1 LIRITEKPK
10 VVIKI
15 TESFLDTID
24 ILLNLQVGDLS
35 RLEHVKR
42 MILENKPLYTSDEK
56 YVESLAEIYIKDH
69 QTKEIESPKLIN
81 CRNCST
87 SITED
92 AKFCTLCG
100 TRQERT
106 FQNYN
111 VTKIVKKYNPLQFIS
126 KPNSYQSLTIF
137 GGLMVMIPV
146 LFIVAR
152 IEPFLDAINY
162 ETGSNLSGLVAVFIS
177 LGIIS
182 SILST
187 IAIAITFLVK
197 NPKKV
202 GRMLFFIAFAI
213 LITSILIGIVGFVVI
228 LISSNVA
235 FKKRH
240 Y

>member
-1 LIRITEKPK
+1 M
-10 VVIKI
+10 IKI
-15 TESFLDTID
+15 TESFLDKID

-42 MILENKPLYTSDEK
+42 MIQENKPLYTSDEK
-56 YVESLAEIYIKDH
+56 YVENLAKIYIKEH
-69 QTKEIESPKLIN
+69 HIEETESPKLIN

-87 SITED
+87 SITKD

-106 FQNYN
+106 FQNYD
-111 VTKIVKKYNPLQFIS
+111 VTKIVKRYNPLQFITR
-126 KPNSYQSLTIF
+126 PNSYQSLAII
-137 GGLMVMIPV
+137 GGLMAMIPI

-152 IEPFLDAINY
+152 MEPLLDAINY
-162 ETGSNLSGLVAVFIS
+162 ETGNDLTGLAMVFIS
-177 LGIIS
+177 LGIFS
-182 SILST
+182 SILSA

-202 GRMLFFIAFAI
+202 GRMLFFIAFTI
-213 LITSILIGIVGFVVI
+213 LVTSIFVGVVGFVVI

-235 FKKRH
+235 YKKRH

>member
-1 LIRITEKPK
+1 MIRITEKPK

-15 TESFLDTID
+15 TESFLDTVD

-42 MILENKPLYTSDEK
+42 MIQENKPLYTSDEK
-56 YVESLAEIYIKDH
+56 YVENLAKIYIKDH
-69 QTKEIESPKLIN
+69 EIVETKSPKLIN

-87 SITED
+87 SIAED

-100 TRQERT
+100 TRQERV

-111 VTKIVKKYNPLQFIS
+111 VTKIVKRYNPLQFIS
-126 KPNSYQSLTIF
+126 RPNSYQSLAII
-137 GGLMVMIPV
+137 GGLVAIIPV

-152 IEPFLDAINY
+152 MEPLLEAINY
-162 ETGSNLSGLVAVFIS
+162 ETGMDLSGLATVFIS
-177 LGIIS
+177 LGVIS
-182 SILST
+182 SILSA
-187 IAIAITFLVK
+187 IAIGITFLVK

-202 GRMLFFIAFAI
+202 GRMLFFIAFGI
-213 LITSILIGIVGFVVI
+213 LATSILIGIVGFVVI

-235 FKKRH
+235 YKKRH

>member
-1 LIRITEKPK
+1 MIRITEKPK

-15 TESFLDTID
+15 TESFLETIN
-24 ILLNLQVGDLS
+24 ILLNLQVGDIS

-56 YVESLAEIYIKDH
+56 YVKNLAETYIKDH
-69 QTKEIESPKLIN
+69 QIEIDELPKLIN

-100 TRQERT
+100 TRQERI
-106 FQNYN
+106 FENYN
-111 VTKIVKKYNPLQFIS
+111 VAKIVKKYNPVQFLS
-126 KPNSYQSLTIF
+126 RPNSYQSIAII
-137 GGLMVMIPV
+137 GGLLAIIPT

-152 IEPFLDAINY
+152 IEPLLDAINY
-162 ETGSNLSGLVAVFIS
+162 ETGRDLTGLMSIFIS

-182 SILST
+182 SILSV
-187 IAIAITFLVK
+187 IAIAITFLIK

-202 GRMLFFIAFAI
+202 GKILFFIAFAI
-213 LITSILIGIVGFVVI
+213 LGTSILVGIVGFVVM

-235 FKKRH
+235 YKKRH

>member
-15 TESFLDTID
+15 TESFLDTVN

-35 RLEHVKR
+35 RLEHIKR
-42 MILENKPLYTSDEK
+42 MILEKKPLYTSDEK
-56 YVESLAEIYIKDH
+56 YVENLAFTYIKDH
-69 QTKEIESPKLIN
+69 QTEEIEQPKLIN
-81 CRNCST
+81 CHNCST
-87 SITED
+87 SIAED

-106 FQNYN
+106 FKNYN
-111 VTKIVKKYNPLQFIS
+111 MTKMVKRYNPIQFIS
-126 KPNSYQSLTIF
+126 IPNSYQNLAII
-137 GGLMVMIPV
+137 GGLMAMIPV

-152 IEPFLDAINY
+152 MEPLLDAINY
-162 ETGSNLSGLVAVFIS
+162 ETGSDLSGLITVFIS

-182 SILST
+182 SILSA
-187 IAIAITFLVK
+187 IAIAITFLIK
-197 NPKKV
+197 NPKKI
-202 GRMLFFIAFAI
+202 GRILFFIAFAI
-213 LITSILIGIVGFVVI
+213 LATSIMIGVVGFIVI

-235 FKKRH
+235 YKKRH

>member
-1 LIRITEKPK
+1 MIRITEKPK

-15 TESFLDTID
+15 TESFLDTVN

-35 RLEHVKR
+35 RLEHIKR
-42 MILENKPLYTSDEK
+42 MILEKKPLYTSDEK
-56 YVESLAEIYIKDH
+56 YVENLASTYIKDH
-69 QTKEIESPKLIN
+69 QTEEIEQPKLIN

-87 SITED
+87 SIAED

-106 FQNYN
+106 FKNYN
-111 VTKIVKKYNPLQFIS
+111 MTKIVKRYNPIQFIS
-126 KPNSYQSLTIF
+126 VPNSYQNLAII
-137 GGLMVMIPV
+137 GGLMAMIPV

-152 IEPFLDAINY
+152 MEPLLDAINY
-162 ETGSNLSGLVAVFIS
+162 ETGSDLSGLATVFIS

-182 SILST
+182 SILSA
-187 IAIAITFLVK
+187 IAIAITFLIK

-202 GRMLFFIAFAI
+202 GKMLFFIAFAI
-213 LITSILIGIVGFVVI
+213 LATSIMVGVVGFVVI

-235 FKKRH
+235 YKKRH

>member
-1 LIRITEKPK
+1 MIRITEKPK
-10 VVIKI
+10 VVINI

-56 YVESLAEIYIKDH
+56 YVKNLAETYIKDH
-69 QTKEIESPKLIN
+69 QIEEIKSPKLIN

-87 SITED
+87 SIAED

-106 FQNYN
+106 FQNYD
-111 VTKIVKKYNPLQFIS
+111 VKKIVKRYNPLKFIS
-126 KPNSYQSLTIF
+126 RPNSYQSLAII
-137 GGLMVMIPV
+137 GGLMAMIPV

-152 IEPFLDAINY
+152 MEPLLEAINY
-162 ETGSNLSGLVAVFIS
+162 ETGIELSGLASVFIS

-182 SILST
+182 SILSF
-187 IAIAITFLVK
+187 IAIIITFLIK

-202 GRMLFFIAFAI
+202 GRMLFFIAFGI
-213 LITSILIGIVGFVVI
+213 LVTSILIGIVGFVII
-228 LISSNVA
+228 LISSNIA
-235 FKKRH
+235 YKKRH

>member
-1 LIRITEKPK
+1 MIRITEKPK

-42 MILENKPLYTSDEK
+42 MIQENKPLYTSDEK
-56 YVESLAEIYIKDH
+56 YVENLAKIYINDH
-69 QTKEIESPKLIN
+69 QIEETKTPKLIN

-111 VTKIVKKYNPLQFIS
+111 VTKIVKRYNPFQFIS
-126 KPNSYQSLTIF
+126 RPNSYQSLAII
-137 GGLMVMIPV
+137 GGLLAMIPV

-152 IEPFLDAINY
+152 MEPLLDAINY
-162 ETGSNLSGLVAVFIS
+162 ETGSDLSGLATIFIS
-177 LGIIS
+177 LGIVS
-182 SILST
+182 SILSA
-187 IAIAITFLVK
+187 IAIAITFLIK

-213 LITSILIGIVGFVVI
+213 LTTSILVGIVGFVVI

-235 FKKRH
+235 YKKRH

>member
-1 LIRITEKPK
+1 M
-10 VVIKI
+10 IKI

-42 MILENKPLYTSDEK
+42 MIQENKPLYTSDEK
-56 YVESLAEIYIKDH
+56 YVKNLAETYIKDH
-69 QTKEIESPKLIN
+69 QIEEIKSPRLIN

-87 SITED
+87 SIAED
-92 AKFCTLCG
+92 TKFCTLCG

-106 FQNYN
+106 FQNYDIK
-111 VTKIVKKYNPLQFIS
+111 KIVKRYNPLQFTS
-126 KPNSYQSLTIF
+126 RPNSYQSIAII
-137 GGLMVMIPV
+137 GGLMAIIPA

-152 IEPFLDAINY
+152 MEPLLEAINY
-162 ETGSNLSGLVAVFIS
+162 ETGIDLSGLASVFIS

-182 SILST
+182 SILSC
-187 IAIAITFLVK
+187 IAIAIAFLIK

-202 GRMLFFIAFAI
+202 GRILFFIAFGI
-213 LITSILIGIVGFVVI
+213 LVTSILIGVVGFVVI

-235 FKKRH
+235 YKKR
-240 Y
+240 YY

>member
-15 TESFLDTID
+15 TESFLDTVN

-56 YVESLAEIYIKDH
+56 YVENLAKIYINDH
-69 QTKEIESPKLIN
+69 QIEKTESAKLVN

-87 SITED
+87 SIAED

-106 FQNYN
+106 FQNYD
-111 VTKIVKKYNPLQFIS
+111 VSKIVKRYNPLQFIS
-126 KPNSYQSLTIF
+126 RPNSYQSLAII
-137 GGLMVMIPV
+137 GGLVAMIPV

-152 IEPFLDAINY
+152 IEPLLEAINY
-162 ETGSNLSGLVAVFIS
+162 ETGNDLSGLVTIFIS

-182 SILST
+182 SILSAS
-187 IAIAITFLVK
+187 AIAITFLIK

-213 LITSILIGIVGFVVI
+213 LVTSIFIGILGFVVI
-228 LISSNVA
+228 LISSNRA
-235 FKKRH
+235 YKKRH

>member
-1 LIRITEKPK
+1 MIGIIEKLK

-15 TESFLDTID
+15 TESFLETVN
-24 ILLNLQVGDLS
+24 ILLNLQVGDIS
-35 RLEHVKR
+35 RLEHIKR

-56 YVESLAEIYIKDH
+56 YVENLASTYIKDH
-69 QTKEIESPKLIN
+69 QIKEAKTPKLIN

-87 SITED
+87 SIIED

-106 FQNYN
+106 FQNYSI
-111 VTKIVKKYNPLQFIS
+111 TKIVKKYNPIQFLS
-126 KPNSYQSLTIF
+126 KPNSYQSIAII
-137 GGLMVMIPV
+137 GGLMAIIPV

-152 IEPFLDAINY
+152 MEPLLYAINY
-162 ETGSNLSGLVAVFIS
+162 ETGRDISGLAPVFIA

-182 SILST
+182 TILSVV
-187 IAIAITFLVK
+187 AIAITFLVK

-202 GRMLFFIAFAI
+202 GRMLFFIAFGV
-213 LITSILIGIVGFVVI
+213 LGTSIMIGVVGFVVI

-235 FKKRH
+235 YKKRH